1 MEMDGEQEPFAIFL
15 SHSSKD
21 RNSGGDHMRKFVNKV
36 RDVIC
41 SKAGIENPDRAVFFD
56 ESSIRMG
63 DEWTTALAVAVRTS
77 RIMVCLVSPRFLN
90 SNWCGREVEV
100 FHRRHVRLEN
110 VRDPANATG
119 FVFPLIWEVDVRRT
133 SWPLKL
139 SKFQFREAGIP
150 DDYLADGLAPLIRKR
165 RWGKVEAVIDI
176 VGKRIAEKLA
186 GPDQLPDEAT
196 FDDFDS
202 IANGF
207 DDEPQ
212 PYDLVVIPA
221 VRNGLKSDLGKLVAN
236 AASALRTCFQML
248 AADATQPDIQR
259 HIDARQ
265 ILLAIVDASESPLS
279 HPMLSNLNSTPSPN
293 LAVLLLDQ
301 RVNPG
306 GQPTPIAD
314 WANDLPDG
322 ALQQAV
328 REQRAAA
335 CFRDGIEA
343 TIEVLVT
350 KTKLALLEK
359 EEGAKVIDPAIS
371 ADALRRG
378 LSIATA
384 PLLTGPSREGR

>member
-21 RNSGGDHMRKFVNKV
+21 RNSGSDHMRKFVNRV
-36 RDVIC
+36 RDVVC

-63 DEWTTALAVAVRTS
+63 DEWNPALMVAVRTS
-77 RIMVCLVSPRFLN
+77 RMMVCLVSPRFLN
-90 SNWCGREVEV
+90 SHWCGREVEV
-100 FHRRHVRLEN
+100 FHRRHVRLESEQE
-110 VRDPANATG
+110 PADATG

-133 SWPLKL
+133 SWPQKL

-150 DDYLADGLAPLIRKR
+150 DDYLVDGLAPLIRKR
-165 RWGKVEAVIDI
+165 KWVKVEEVIDI
-176 VGKRIAEKLA
+176 VVKRIAEKLA
-186 GPDQLPDEAT
+186 GPGRLPEEAH

-221 VRNGLKSDLGKLVAN
+221 VPIGLKADIEKLVTK
-236 AASALRTCFQML
+236 AASGLRTCFQIL
-248 AADATQPDIQR
+248 PSEATQPDIQR

-265 ILLAIVDASESPLS
+265 ILLAIVDVSESPLNYQV
-279 HPMLSNLNSTPSPN
+279 LSNLNSVPSPN
-293 LAVLLLDQ
+293 LAVLLIDQ

-306 GQPTPIAD
+306 GQPYPIAD
-314 WANDLPDG
+314 WAKDLPEG
-322 ALQQAV
+322 SLQQAV
-328 REQRAAA
+328 REQRVVS
-335 CFRDGIEA
+335 CFRDGVEA

-350 KTKLALLEK
+350 RTKLALLEK
-359 EEGAKVIDPAIS
+359 DEGTKVIDAAIS
-371 ADALRRG
+371 ADALSRG